1 MLTKSPES
9 LPSQTIQKALL
20 EFRIEADAEQVLCI
34 QRYIA
39 LLLKWNEKINLTAIR
54 EPLEIL
60 YRHFCESMY
69 AADAVPLKR
78 GRLADVGSG
87 GGFPGLPLKIIRP
100 ELEIFLV
107 ESNIKKA
114 TFLAETIREL
124 ELEGARVIV
133 SRYQDLSEEVTPLDV
148 VCSRAVGEFGGFLE
162 WAGSREVSANQ
173 VVLWIGGGDLE
184 LAKKEPGWDWRDP
197 IAIPQSLRRFL
208 LVGKRIEVA
217 AESQ

>member
-1 MLTKSPES
+1 
-9 LPSQTIQKALL
+9 
-20 EFRIEADAEQVLCI
+20 
-34 QRYIA
+34 
-39 LLLKWNEKINLTAIR
+39 LKWNEKLNLTAIR

-69 AADAVPLKR
+69 AAVAVPLER

-114 TFLAETIREL
+114 TFLAETVREL
-124 ELEGARVIV
+124 ELEGACVIV
-133 SRYQDLSEEVTPLDV
+133 SRYQDLSEELTPLDV
-148 VCSRAVGEFGGFLE
+148 VCSRAVGEFGSFLA
-162 WAGSREVSANQ
+162 WAGSQQVASQR

-184 LAKKEPGWDWRDP
+184 QARREPGWQWREP

-208 LVGKRIEVA
+208 LVGSRIETA
-217 AESQ
+217 AR

>member
-1 MLTKSPES
+1 MLTKSQVPLSAE
-9 LPSQTIQKALL
+9 TIQRALL
-20 EFRIEADAEQVLCI
+20 EFGVDANAEQVLCI

-69 AADAVPLKR
+69 AAVTVPLER

-107 ESNIKKA
+107 ESNVKKA

-124 ELEGARVIV
+124 ELQGARVIV

-148 VCSRAVGEFGGFLE
+148 VCSRAVGEFRSFLG
-162 WAGSREVSANQ
+162 WSGSPQIATEQ
-173 VVLWIGGGDLE
+173 VVLWIGAGDLE
-184 LAKKEPGWDWRDP
+184 EAQKERGWQWRDP

-208 LVGKRIEVA
+208 LVGRRVETAIP
-217 AESQ
+217 